1 MLIRNEDPWFRI
13 TAMGAG
19 VLAFLHETLKSML
32 EKEVDNQIK
41 KKELEDMEKE
51 AVAKDEELQRKELQL
66 QHVRDEVDTA
76 QRRWF

>member
-1 MLIRNEDPWFRI
+1 MQ
-13 TAMGAG
+13 
-19 VLAFLHETLKSML
+19 